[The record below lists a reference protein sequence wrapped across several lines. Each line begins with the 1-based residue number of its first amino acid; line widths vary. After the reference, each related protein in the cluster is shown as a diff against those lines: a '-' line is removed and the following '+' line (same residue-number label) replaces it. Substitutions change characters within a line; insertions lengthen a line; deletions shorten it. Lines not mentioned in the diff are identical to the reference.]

1 MKTHTRSR
9 LRGCCGQGR
18 PRSAVLL
25 AAFSCAWLCAVAVV
39 SADEAPRA
47 ATSPRLRDVQGNW
60 QEPLQPGDHKAT
72 VLLFTTV
79 DCPVANAFAPEI
91 HRIVTDYAGKGV
103 KLHLVH
109 VDPDV
114 TPAGARKHAQEYG
127 YKLPVLLDAKHEL
140 VRRSGATITPEAA
153 VFDVKG
159 ELVYRGRINNRYE
172 DYGVKRQ
179 EPTRHDLREA
189 LDAVLAGK
197 PVPSPHPQAVGCFI
211 PAPIRSK
218 SEKR

>member
-9 LRGCCGQGR
+9 LRGCCGRGR

-153 VFDVKG
+153 VFAADRR
-159 ELVYRGRINNRYE
+159 LVYRGRIDDRAVRL
-172 DYGVKRQ
+172 GVFRP
-179 EPTRHDLREA
+179 EPRTRDLA
-189 LDAVLAGK
+189 AVLERLARGERVEPFTTQAIGCYIK
-197 PVPSPHPQAVGCFI
+197 PLS
-211 PAPIRSK
+211 
-218 SEKR
+218 